1 MAFIASHLTKDE
13 EKRDLDKVF
22 KEIDIN
28 GDGNLSKEEVFLG
41 YEKHFGVEITED

>member
-13 EKRDLDKVF
+13 EKRDLDKIF

-28 GDGNLSKEEVFLG
+28 GDGNLSNEEVLLG
-41 YEKHFGVEITED
+41 YEKHFGVETTEE